1 MIPERLAALR
11 QEMEKRDIAVY
22 IVPTAD
28 FHESEY
34 VGEYFKARRFITGF
48 TGSAGTAVITRT
60 KAGLWTDGRYFVQ
73 AAKQLEGTTVTLYR
87 MGEEHVP
94 TVDEYVEQT
103 LKEGGTIGFDGRVV
117 NGRWGAKLQQIA
129 EKKHGKLYVQEDLIG
144 QIWKDR
150 PPMSKEPV
158 WILDE
163 AYSIGRRHPS
173 IPLIAGFE
181 KEEKRKILRAFPGAD
196 YMICSIPCTQEQKQF
211 IKEELHEAMKNRYRY
226 HYTILG
232 LPFLL
237 FGKQFYQK
245 NHYTCSSYAAELL
258 EKAGVCTWNKH
269 FSLVTPKDFY
279 EYKGKQKIFE
289 GSLRELTE
297 REKKTYP
304 EYGTLTFPPISRPA
318 YLSAAGNYITM
329 AHVHNVREEERKGRR
344 RSHGRKIAE
353 IFGGGRHRFP
363 QKIRRTHC
371 RRPCAGKRT
380 GSTGT
385 GCQNRPGKR

>member
-1 MIPERLAALR
+1 MTEIY
-11 QEMEKRDIAVY
+11 IAFVDTPGIFASIIRRVIKQKY
-22 IVPTAD
+22 IHVA
-28 FHESEY
+28 
-34 VGEYFKARRFITGF
+34 I
-48 TGSAGTAVITRT
+48 
-60 KAGLWTDGRYFVQ
+60 GL
-73 AAKQLEGTTVTLYR
+73 
-87 MGEEHVP
+87 
-94 TVDEYVEQT
+94 DE
-103 LKEGGTIGFDGRVV
+103 
-117 NGRWGAKLQQIA
+117 N
-129 EKKHGKLYVQEDLIG
+129 
-144 QIWKDR
+144 
-150 PPMSKEPV
+150 
-158 WILDE
+158 LDE

-237 FGKQFYQK
+237 FGKPFYQK

-329 AHVHNVREEERKGRR
+329 AHVHNVREEERKVLFDFYTFQWEK
-344 RSHGRKIAE
+344 SW
-353 IFGGGRHRFP
+353 
-363 QKIRRTHC
+363 
-371 RRPCAGKRT
+371 
-380 GSTGT
+380 
-385 GCQNRPGKR
+385 

>member
-1 MIPERLAALR
+1 M
-11 QEMEKRDIAVY
+11 QEN
-22 IVPTAD
+22 
-28 FHESEY
+28 
-34 VGEYFKARRFITGF
+34 FKSGF
-48 TGSAGTAVITRT
+48 
-60 KAGLWTDGRYFVQ
+60 
-73 AAKQLEGTTVTLYR
+73 VTLIGR
-87 MGEEHVP
+87 PNVGKS
-94 TVDEYVEQT
+94 T
-103 LKEGGTIGFDGRVV
+103 LMNR
-117 NGRWGAKLQQIA
+117 
-129 EKKHGKLYVQEDLIG
+129 LIG
-144 QIWKDR
+144 QKIAITSNKPQTTRNRIQTVLTTEEGQIVFVDTPGIFASIIR
-150 PPMSKEPV
+150 RVIKQKYIHVAIGLDEN
-158 WILDE
+158 LDE

-237 FGKQFYQK
+237 FGKPFYQK

-344 RSHGRKIAE
+344 RRYE
-353 IFGGGRHRFP
+353 R
-363 QKIRRTHC
+363 
-371 RRPCAGKRT
+371 
-380 GSTGT
+380 
-385 GCQNRPGKR
+385 